1 MDVKIFIAKIF
12 EAFILDQFLIIK
24 REVDLT
30 LFFFTKQIDAEYF
43 AIVSEHFLKVLL
55 E

>member
-1 MDVKIFIAKIF
+1 MDVEIFIAKIF
-12 EAFILDQFLIIK
+12 EASILDQFLIVK
-24 REVDLT
+24 REIDLA

-43 AIVSEHFLKVLL
+43 AIVPEHFLKVLL